1 MAPVLLIYC
10 EGKTEKLYFEILSKR
25 IFRIPMYV
33 RVDVYGEKGQHKA
46 LIERVSAAR
55 LELAN
60 EEGLEEDEIE
70 CWAVCDDDNMPF
82 TYKELLAYAEEND
95 VNLAFSRPQFESYLL
110 QHFEQSRAVKKR
122 NLFNGLSKYKE
133 PVDGEVYDDSSKSNL
148 DWLETLL
155 LDRPKLVDMAIT
167 NSDQR
172 GRQSEQPFLTVQ
184 NLTKRLRQLERR

>member
-46 LIERVSAAR
+46 LIDRVSAAR

-82 TYKELLAYAEEND
+82 TYKELSPMRRKTMSIWRFQDLSS
-95 VNLAFSRPQFESYLL
+95 SRTSSSISS
-110 QHFEQSRAVKKR
+110 SRA
-122 NLFNGLSKYKE
+122 
-133 PVDGEVYDDSSKSNL
+133 
-148 DWLETLL
+148 
-155 LDRPKLVDMAIT
+155 
-167 NSDQR
+167 Q
-172 GRQSEQPFLTVQ
+172 
-184 NLTKRLRQLERR
+184 

>member
-10 EGKTEKLYFEILSKR
+10 EGKTEKLYFEILLKR

-46 LIERVSAAR
+46 LIDRVSAAR

-60 EEGLEEDEIE
+60 EEGLEEDGIE
-70 CWAVCDDDNMPF
+70 CWAVCDDDTMPF
-82 TYKELLAYAEEND
+82 TYKELLTYAEEND

-110 QHFEQSRAVKKR
+110 QHFEQSRAAKKR
-122 NLFNGLSKYKE
+122 DLFDGLSKYKE
-133 PVDGEVYDDSSKSNL
+133 PVDGELYDDSSKSDL

-155 LDRPKLVDMAIT
+155 LDKPKLVDMAIT

-184 NLTKRLRQLERR
+184 NLTKRLKQLERR